1 MDIPFLITSII
12 IAIATSL
19 LGVFVI
25 LRRMALVSDVLSH
38 VALPGIALAF
48 MIGVNPFIGAF
59 AALAAVTIGIFFLER
74 KFAVSIDAL
83 VGVAFTL
90 ALAFGMILTP
100 EAELGE
106 ALFGD
111 IASVTQTDLAVA
123 ASLGLFLIG
132 FLLILFRQLAHA
144 TFSKE
149 FSLEETKTDVIM
161 EFLFLVAVALAIA
174 LGIKVVGTLL
184 MGAMLILPALAAK
197 NLGRSLKGMTAASVV
212 LGVAAM
218 MGGVYLSEKFSLV
231 PGAAI
236 ILVGGAF
243 FALSLF
249 IRSLLGRNA

>member
-12 IAIATSL
+12 IAITTSL

-59 AALAAVTIGIFFLER
+59 AALAAVTVGIFFLER

-111 IASVTQTDLAVA
+111 IASVTQADLAVA

-132 FLLILFRQLAHA
+132 SLLLLFRRLAHA

-197 NLGRSLKGMTAASVV
+197 NIGHSLKSMTVVSVV
-212 LGVAAM
+212 IGVSAM
-218 MGGVYLSEKFSLV
+218 VGGIYASERLSLV

-249 IRSLLGRNA
+249 VRSFLRRNA

>member
-1 MDIPFLITSII
+1 MDLPFLMTSII
-12 IAIATSL
+12 VSVAASL
-19 LGVFVI
+19 LGVFIIV
-25 LRRMALVSDVLSH
+25 RRMALVSDVLSH

-48 MIGVNPFIGAF
+48 LIGINPFIGAF
-59 AALAAVTIGIFFLER
+59 AALAVVTVGIFFLER

-111 IASVTQTDLAVA
+111 IASVTKTDLVVA
-123 ASLGLFLIG
+123 ASLGLFLVG
-132 FLLILFRQLAHA
+132 FLLVLFRRLAHA

-197 NLGRSLKGMTAASVV
+197 NIGRSLKSMTVVSVM
-212 LGVAAM
+212 LGIIAM
-218 MGGVYLSEKFSLV
+218 MGGLYLSEMLSLV

-236 ILVGGAF
+236 IIIGGAF
-243 FALSLF
+243 FVISLGA
-249 IRSLLGRNA
+249 RSLMQRTV

>member
-59 AALAAVTIGIFFLER
+59 AALAAVTVGIFFLER

-111 IASVTQTDLAVA
+111 IASVTQTDLVVA

-132 FLLILFRQLAHA
+132 SLLLLFRRFAHA

-197 NLGRSLKGMTAASVV
+197 NIGYSLKSMTMVSVV
-212 LGVAAM
+212 IGVSAM
-218 MGGVYLSEKFSLV
+218 VGGIYASERLSLV

-249 IRSLLGRNA
+249 VRSFLRRNA

>member
-38 VALPGIALAF
+38 VALPGIALAL

-59 AALAAVTIGIFFLER
+59 AALAAVTVGIFFLER

-111 IASVTQTDLAVA
+111 IASVTQMDLVVA

-132 FLLILFRQLAHA
+132 SLLLLFRRFAHA

-149 FSLEETKTDVIM
+149 FSLEETKIDVIM

-197 NLGRSLKGMTAASVV
+197 NIGRSLKGMTVVSVIF
-212 LGVAAM
+212 GIAAM
-218 MGGVYLSEKFSLV
+218 TGGVYISEKLSLV

-243 FALSLF
+243 FAISLSV
-249 IRSLLGRNA
+249 RSLLGRDA